1 MIPYH
6 RISLELPGRPWRHTN
21 WSMVP
26 REPGIRCLWTL
37 TDIPTTWSPRGKS
50 SVLARQPGRVVCT
63 VKSWRALP
71 RSFKMESAPVVGIY
85 LAENDLQTLSIWTIS
100 KCTES
105 KQPNIIDLGIACQ
118 TNGRFRKQLK
128 SKVSFIVYAC
138 LRLKTSRWA
147 ILFLPDLF
155 TNIATK
161 LVLSVSSNLSRDQ
174 WNILCL
180 KCTYWPT
187 ITWAR
192 WPN

>member
-1 MIPYH
+1 MICNQYCT
-6 RISLELPGRPWRHTN
+6 SYKTGYFNFLFLVM
-21 WSMVP
+21 SMYNRTAILVDVKQ
-26 REPGIRCLWTL
+26 EATILW
-37 TDIPTTWSPRGKS
+37 
-50 SVLARQPGRVVCT
+50 VVRT
-63 VKSWRALP
+63 
-71 RSFKMESAPVVGIY
+71 PVVGIY